1 MSTLL
6 GNNWNIKVASLINRR
21 KKYRCHYELATR
33 KETSLETQHVES
45 TWCVCRDKPV
55 DCEELLDSMKKF
67 INKEKQRKKE
77 MLYYNRGQQ
86 LVEKRYYRR
95 MQKEKKQYQRWIKLE
110 NEMEENQ
117 I

>member
-1 MSTLL
+1 
-6 GNNWNIKVASLINRR
+6 
-21 KKYRCHYELATR
+21 
-33 KETSLETQHVES
+33 
-45 TWCVCRDKPV
+45 
-55 DCEELLDSMKKF
+55 
-67 INKEKQRKKE
+67 